1 MHPALAIALLWC
13 VFAATHMTLA
23 SVSLRPRLVARLGT
37 GAYTGLYSVVALAT
51 FVPMVSLY
59 FAHKH
64 EGPHFFYWG
73 GLPAMREI
81 VYLGMGYAFALM
93 VAGLARPSPASLQP
107 GKTEVAGVLRLTR
120 HPLFMGVGI
129 FGALH
134 LLVASI
140 HATELAFFAGFPLF
154 AALGCWH
161 QDQRKLATAGPDFA
175 AFHASTRFLPVP
187 APAALV
193 PAVREDLVPLLV
205 GVAVAIGLRTFH
217 ATLFGGA

>member
-13 VFAATHMTLA
+13 VFAVTHMTLA

-51 FVPMVSLY
+51 FVPIVSLY

-64 EGPHFFYWG
+64 EGAHLFYWG
-73 GLPAMREI
+73 ALPGMREI

-93 VAGLARPSPASLQP
+93 AAGLARPSPASLQP
-107 GKTEVAGVLRLTR
+107 GKAEVAGVLRLTR

-140 HATELAFFAGFPLF
+140 HVTELAFFAGFPLF

-175 AFHASTRFLPVP
+175 AFHAGTRFLPVP
-187 APAALV
+187 LPAALV

-205 GVAVAIGLRTFH
+205 GVAAAIGLRTFH
-217 ATLFGGA
+217 PTLFGGA

>member
-1 MHPALAIALLWC
+1 MHPALAILLLWC

-23 SVSLRPRLVARLGT
+23 SVSLRPRLVDRLGS
-37 GAYTGLYSVVALAT
+37 GAYTALYSVVALAT
-51 FVPMVSLY
+51 FVPMVWLY
-59 FAHKH
+59 FANKH
-64 EGPHFFYWG
+64 EGAHLFYWG
-73 GLPAMREI
+73 AAPGVRWA

-93 VAGLARPSPASLQP
+93 VAGLARPSPASMQP
-107 GKTEVAGVLRLTR
+107 GKAEVAGVLRLTR

-154 AALGCWH
+154 AVLGCWH
-161 QDQRKLATAGPDFA
+161 QDQRKLVTGGPEFA
-175 AFHASTRFLPVP
+175 AFHAGTRFLPLP
-187 APAALV
+187 LPAALV
-193 PAVREDLVPLLV
+193 PALREDLVPLLV

>member
-1 MHPALAIALLWC
+1 MHPVLAIVLLWC

-23 SVSLRPRLVARLGT
+23 SISLRPKLVARIGA

-59 FAHKH
+59 FGHKH
-64 EGPHFFYWG
+64 EGAHLFYLG
-73 GLPAMREI
+73 SVPGMRSI
-81 VYLGMGYAFALM
+81 VYLGMAYAFALM
-93 VAGLARPSPASLQP
+93 VAGLVRPSPASMQP
-107 GKTEVAGVLRLTR
+107 GKPEVAGVLRITR

-140 HATELAFFAGFPLF
+140 HASELAFFAGFPLF

-161 QDQRKLATAGPDFA
+161 QDQRKLATAGPEFA
-175 AFHASTRFLPVP
+175 AFHAGTRFLPIPVP
-187 APAALV
+187 SALLPAL
-193 PAVREDLVPLLV
+193 REDGVPLIV
-205 GVAVAIGLRTFH
+205 GVLVAFGLRTFH